1 MVSQEI
7 RDVCG
12 TNYECTYDYYVTG
25 DENLGRLSANF
36 SEQFDVIT
44 NIIVTGKYI
53 TNVDVCHMVSVM
65 CLLRVSFF
73 VTRHNSS
80 DALSL
85 HLASSVL
92 RAGGLA
98 P

>member
-1 MVSQEI
+1 M
-7 RDVCG
+7 
-12 TNYECTYDYYVTG
+12 TG

-53 TNVDVCHMVSVM
+53 TNVDVCHMISVM

-80 DALSL
+80 DALSP

-92 RAGGLA
+92 